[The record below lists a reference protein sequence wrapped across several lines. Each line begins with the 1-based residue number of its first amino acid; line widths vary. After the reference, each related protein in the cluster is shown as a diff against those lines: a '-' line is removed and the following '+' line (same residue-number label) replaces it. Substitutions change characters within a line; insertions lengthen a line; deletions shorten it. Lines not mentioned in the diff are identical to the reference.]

1 MRINHK
7 KTKFLLFNPDKSLDF
22 MPKFDLAG
30 NKIEVVEEMRVL
42 GLIIRSDL
50 KWSSNTENMVKMATR
65 DTGCL

>member
-1 MRINHK
+1 
-7 KTKFLLFNPDKSLDF
+7 